1 MSDSDRG
8 TRAKLSAPSSKALAP
23 KPVSASAT
31 TLATLMEPAD
41 ANPMGNVHGGVI
53 MKLVDQAAAAA
64 SIRHSGRI
72 CVTVAVDRLDFFGPI
87 HVGDMVT
94 LKAAVNYTHRTSMET
109 GVRIEAQTLH
119 TGEVRHAGTG
129 LLIFVA
135 LDDQCRPT
143 AVPPILPESAEE
155 KIRFKQAE
163 LRYRHRKE
171 LREKER
177 ALRSQA

>member
-1 MSDSDRG
+1 M
-8 TRAKLSAPSSKALAP
+8 AKADKSTAVLAP
-23 KPVSASAT
+23 RPPAASAT

-64 SIRHSGRI
+64 AIRHSQRI
-72 CVTVAVDRLDFFGPI
+72 CVTVAVDRLEFFGPV

-94 LKAAVNYTHRTSMET
+94 LKASVNYTHRTSMEV
-109 GVRIEAQTLH
+109 GVRIEAETLRE
-119 TGEVRHAGTG
+119 GEVRQAGTA

-135 LDDQCRPT
+135 LDDACVPT
-143 AVPPILPESAEE
+143 EVPPIAPQTEE
-155 KIRFKQAE
+155 EEIRFRQGE

-177 ALRSQA
+177 ALRDRGAH

>member
-1 MSDSDRG
+1 MGLADKS
-8 TRAKLSAPSSKALAP
+8 PSALAP
-23 KPVSASAT
+23 KPVAASAT

-64 SIRHSGRI
+64 AIRHSGRI
-72 CVTVAVDRLDFFGPI
+72 CVTVAVDRLDFFGPV

-94 LKAAVNYTHRTSMET
+94 LKAAVNYTHRTSMEV
-109 GVRIEAQTLH
+109 GVEIHAETLRE
-119 TGEVRHAGTG
+119 GRVRRAGTA

-135 LDDQCRPT
+135 LDDQCQPT
-143 AVPPILPESAEE
+143 VVPPILAETE
-155 KIRFKQAE
+155 EEQLRYRQAE

-177 ALRSQA
+177 ALRNTRAH

>member
-1 MSDSDRG
+1 M
-8 TRAKLSAPSSKALAP
+8 AKADKGASSLAP
-23 KPVSASAT
+23 RPPSASAT

-64 SIRHSGRI
+64 AIRHSGRI
-72 CVTVAVDRLDFFGPI
+72 CVTVAVDRLDFFGPV
-87 HVGDMVT
+87 HVGDMVV
-94 LKAAVNYTHRTSMET
+94 LKASVNYTHRTSMEV
-109 GVRIEAQTLH
+109 GVRIDAETLRA
-119 TGEVRHAGTG
+119 GEVRQAGTA

-135 LDDQCRPT
+135 LDDECHAT
-143 AVPPILPESAEE
+143 EVPPIAPQTEE
-155 KIRFKQAE
+155 EEIRFRQAE

-177 ALRSQA
+177 ALRDSGAH

>member
-1 MSDSDRG
+1 MSTTD
-8 TRAKLSAPSSKALAP
+8 KASPALEA
-23 KPVSASAT
+23 KPVAASAT

-64 SIRHSGRI
+64 AIRHSRRI
-72 CVTVAVDRLDFFGPI
+72 CVTVAVDRLDFFDAV
-87 HVGDMVT
+87 HVGDMVI
-94 LKAAVNYTHRTSMET
+94 LKASVNYTHRTSMEV
-109 GVRIEAQTLH
+109 GVRIDAETLH
-119 TGEVRHAGTG
+119 TGEVRQAGTA

-143 AVPPILPESAEE
+143 AVPPILPQTQEE
-155 KIRFKQAE
+155 QLRFRQAE

-177 ALRSQA
+177 ALRHSSTR

>member
-1 MSDSDRG
+1 MSPGDQRL
-8 TRAKLSAPSSKALAP
+8 TELKP

-72 CVTVAVDRLDFFGPI
+72 CVTVAVDRIDFFGPV
-87 HVGDMVT
+87 HVGDLLV
-94 LKAAVNYTHRTSMET
+94 LKAAVNYTHRTSMEA

-119 TGEVRHAGTG
+119 TGEVRHSGSA

-143 AVPPILPESAEE
+143 PVPPILPETEDE

-177 ALRSQA
+177 ALRSPS

>member
-1 MSDSDRG
+1 MSEGDKSL
-8 TRAKLSAPSSKALAP
+8 TALAP
-23 KPVSASAT
+23 KPVAESAS

-41 ANPMGNVHGGVI
+41 ANPMGNVHGGAI

-64 SIRHSGRI
+64 AIRHSRHI
-72 CVTVAVDRLDFFGPI
+72 CVTVAVERLDFFGPV
-87 HVGDMVT
+87 HVGDMVV
-94 LKAAVNYTHRTSMET
+94 LKAAVNYTHRTSMEV
-109 GVRIEAQTLH
+109 GVRIEAESLRS
-119 TGEVRHAGTG
+119 GEVRQAGSA

-143 AVPPILPESAEE
+143 EVPPIKPESEEE
-155 KIRFKQAE
+155 KLRYRQAE

-177 ALRSQA
+177 ALGNVPAR